1 MRRAIGR
8 LAIGIALCALAE
20 TAPARALEATEPAIK
35 AAFLYKFGFFVEW
48 PQASFASGDSP
59 INLCIVGDDTFGAL
73 LDDTVKGK
81 KIGNRTVAVRRMDA
95 VTKNSGCHIL
105 YVGGSEAQ
113 PVAEA
118 LAAVRGTPVLT
129 VTDESHDSGAKGIIN
144 LIVQDN
150 RVRFEIDDQA
160 AAENGLLISS
170 KLLSLAAHVRPRL

>member
-1 MRRAIGR
+1 MILLLLGAPV
-8 LAIGIALCALAE
+8 ASAAE
-20 TAPARALEATEPAIK
+20 SNALEYAVKATY
-35 AAFLYKFGFFVEW
+35 LYKFTPFIEW
-48 PQASFASGDSP
+48 PAAAFASSP
-59 INLCIVGDDTFGAL
+59 AVNLCVVGNDPFGDL
-73 LDDTVKGK
+73 LDRAASGQRIDDRAIVVHRLR
-81 KIGNRTVAVRRMDA
+81 KIDRH
-95 VTKNSGCHIL
+95 SGCHIL

-118 LAAVRGTPVLT
+118 LATVRGTPVLT
-129 VTDESHDSGAKGIIN
+129 VTDESQDSGAKGIIN